1 MKKSLWTFVAL
12 LMCGSLGFVQA
23 QTTHLRLGEVQA
35 SPDRTVFLQEL
46 LEEFEAANPDIEVEV
61 ITVPWGQSFQKLLTM
76 VQAGQAPD
84 VVELPARWL
93 ALYANA
99 DWLVDL
105 SPYVESWEEA
115 EGLSDRTW
123 EVARIVNDTPY
134 FVPYGFGLRALYYNT
149 KLFDQAGLEG
159 PPETMAE
166 FAEYARILSELGP
179 NVYGYCLRGGSGSF
193 DSVFMA
199 MAAFMGSAD
208 WFDENGVST
217 FNSPG
222 AIEGIQFM
230 VDLYQNG
237 HAPADSVNWGFNEVV
252 SGFYS
257 GTCAMLDQDPDTLNP
272 VSEYMNP
279 EDFDVAPM
287 PLGPTGQAFPKLGIA
302 GWAILSDSKQ
312 QDAAWKLVSFLASPE
327 VSTRWDME
335 IGRLPTA
342 RDAAESEFFQQY
354 EGWLLE
360 LNEPEYV
367 LQLYP
372 FQIPELGVFF
382 DEFATPGYQDA
393 LLGDRSV
400 EDVANSWAEFMTA
413 AYQEWQADQEQGR

>member
-1 MKKSLWTFVAL
+1 MKL
-12 LMCGSLGFVQA
+12 LRWITAAFLIVGSFAAA
-23 QTTHLRLGEVQA
+23 QDTIRLRLGEVQS
-35 SPDRTVFLQEL
+35 SPDRTVFLNEL
-46 LEEFEAANPDIEVEV
+46 LEEFKAEHPNIEIEV

-76 VQAGQAPD
+76 VQAGEAPD

-105 SPYVESWEEA
+105 SDYVESWEGADE
-115 EGLSDRTW
+115 LSDRTW

-149 KLFDQAGLEG
+149 KLFEQAGLEG
-159 PPETMAE
+159 PPETMEE
-166 FAEYARILSELGP
+166 FAEYARILSDLGP

-199 MAAFMGSAD
+199 MAAFMGHAD
-208 WFDENGVST
+208 WFTEDGVST
-217 FNSPG
+217 FDSPG

-237 HAPADSVNWGFNEVV
+237 YAPADSVNWGFNEVV
-252 SGFYS
+252 TGFYS

-272 VSEYMNP
+272 VNQHMSP
-279 EDFDVAPM
+279 EDFAVAPM
-287 PLGPTGQAFPKLGIA
+287 PLGPSGQAFPKLGIA
-302 GWAILSDSKQ
+302 GWAILSETDHA
-312 QDAAWKLVSFLASPE
+312 DAAWELVSFLASAD

-342 RDAAESEFFQQY
+342 KAAAESDFFQQY
-354 EGWLLE
+354 EGWLRE
-360 LNEPEYV
+360 LNEEQYV

-382 DEFATPGYQDA
+382 DEFATPGYQNA
-393 LLGDRSV
+393 LLGDRSA
-400 EDVANSWAEFMTA
+400 EEVAATWAEFMTS
-413 AYQEWQADQEQGR
+413 AYQDWLADQEEGQ